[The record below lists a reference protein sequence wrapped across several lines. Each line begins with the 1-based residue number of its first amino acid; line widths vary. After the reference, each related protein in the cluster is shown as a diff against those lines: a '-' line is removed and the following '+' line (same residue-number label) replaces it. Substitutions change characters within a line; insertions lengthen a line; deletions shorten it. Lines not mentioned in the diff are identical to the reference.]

1 MFMFSMFPRLV
12 YIYIYIYIYMS
23 LSLSL
28 SLYIY
33 IYICIYIYV
42 YSSFE
47 ITLMYTLVEAVI
59 SNTHQQDLLK
69 VF

>member
-1 MFMFSMFPRLV
+1 
-12 YIYIYIYIYMS
+12 MS

-28 SLYIY
+28 Y
-33 IYICIYIYV
+33 IYIYV

-59 SNTHQQDLLK
+59 SNTHQQGLLK